1 MRLLSSIAVRPAAIS
16 FRWFRKA
23 FNMYTEEAL
32 EQAITSCCDVNMELA
47 RQHLQRV
54 STVHGHC
61 HATWLIGVALGS
73 VEALSTSSV
82 AFPPNEVAPPGKAIM
97 KCASII
103 TAPPLTCPRLPP
115 VPILARS
122 GARSAAQIPRIND
135 SRPCLFCFS
144 IRDLKGRIT
153 WGVMQHHREHS

>member
-1 MRLLSSIAVRPAAIS
+1 MRLLSAIAVRPAAIS
-16 FRWFRKA
+16 FRWFSKA
-23 FNMYTEEAL
+23 FKMYTQEAL
-32 EQAITSCCDVNMELA
+32 ERAITSCCDVNMEPA

-103 TAPPLTCPRLPP
+103 TAPPLTCPRRRLHVHASHQCPFWP
-115 VPILARS
+115 GLGPDRPLRFPESTIPGPACFVFLS
-122 GARSAAQIPRIND
+122 GISKAG
-135 SRPCLFCFS
+135 LH
-144 IRDLKGRIT
+144 G
-153 WGVMQHHREHS
+153 E